1 MRCGPF
7 LLLLVRCARPAM
19 KSKSRE
25 DEVRCVV
32 VVIVCILKKKCATRV
47 CQRSVISLV
56 YFVRPNP

>member
-7 LLLLVRCARPAM
+7 LLLVRCARPAM

-32 VVIVCILKKKCATRV
+32 VVIVCILKSACVSEKCDFFSIFCKA
-47 CQRSVISLV
+47 
-56 YFVRPNP
+56 